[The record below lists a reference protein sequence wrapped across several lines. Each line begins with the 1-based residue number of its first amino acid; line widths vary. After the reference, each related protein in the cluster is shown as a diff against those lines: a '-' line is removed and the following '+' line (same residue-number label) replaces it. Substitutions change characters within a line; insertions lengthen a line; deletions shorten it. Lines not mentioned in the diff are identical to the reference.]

1 MEQFRQLGPVQAAS
15 QFWSSLTSAQKLITS
30 IFVVS
35 SIILLVVVAMIAT
48 KPKMEV
54 LFSGLQ
60 PDDAG
65 AIVSK
70 LQESKVEYEIDGGG
84 SVIKV
89 PSKSVAELRLQMAT
103 DGLPQGGTVG
113 FELFDKTNLGMT
125 EFAQKV
131 QYQRA
136 LQGELTRT
144 IDQIDSVVKS
154 KISLAIPERSLFE
167 GEDKHPTAS
176 VCVKLRPGSEM
187 GSEQV
192 AGIVHLVSSAVE
204 GMKPEYVTVVDT
216 RGNLLSESS
225 DSDSPF
231 NARLTNS
238 QIELKTAYEKQ
249 MQKNIESML
258 ERVLGPNKAI
268 VRVNTKM
275 NFDQKETDS
284 ESYEPV
290 KAADGTTVAG
300 YKGVLLSEDMTH
312 ETYGSKQGQT
322 GGPGSGQTGGVVGTA
337 SALAPTKGTPPPATV
352 SVEDSNG
359 GYIRDQSSTKYQV
372 SKTTQHIV
380 QAPGTVEGVSV
391 AVMVNSKDAGLVPSI
406 QRCVETSAGIDPK
419 RGDKV
424 TVETMAFDDSAAK
437 ADEKEMASAANM
449 ANYMNIGKTVGGV
462 LLLLGFLFF
471 LKKMLT
477 GIKIG
482 MPGPAE
488 QAWQP
493 DPAPAMVYSPATV
506 GVGAM
511 MPEPEM
517 AMAGASSMSSAPSMP
532 TEVAQS
538 PDEVAQVVR
547 EWISN

>member
-35 SIILLVVVAMIAT
+35 SIILLAVVAMIAT

-65 AIVSK
+65 AIVAK
-70 LQESKVEYEIDGGG
+70 LQERKIEYEIDGGG

-136 LQGELTRT
+136 LQGELMRT

-154 KISLAIPERSLFE
+154 KVSLAIPERSLFE

-176 VCVKLRPGSEM
+176 VCVKLRAGSEM

-204 GMKPEYVTVVDT
+204 GMKPEYVDVVDT
-216 RGNLLSESS
+216 RGNVLSESS

-238 QIELKTAYEKQ
+238 QIELKTTYEKQ

-275 NFDQKETDS
+275 NFDQKQTDS
-284 ESYEPV
+284 ETYEPV
-290 KAADGTTVAG
+290 KALDGTAVAG

-322 GGPGSGQTGGVVGTA
+322 GGVVGTA
-337 SALAPTKGTPPPATV
+337 SALAPVRGTPPPATV
-352 SVEDSNG
+352 SVEGSNG

-380 QAPGTVEGVSV
+380 QAPGTVEQVSV
-391 AVMVNSKDAGLVPSI
+391 AVMVNSSDPGIVPSI
-406 QRCVETSAGIDPK
+406 QRSVEAAAGIDPK
-419 RGDKV
+419 RDKV
-424 TVETMAFDDSAAK
+424 TVETMKFDESASQTA
-437 ADEKEMASAANM
+437 EKEMASAANM
-449 ANYMNIGKTVGGV
+449 ANYMNIGKTVGGI

-482 MPGPAE
+482 MPGPSE
-488 QAWQP
+488 QTAWQQ

-506 GVGAM
+506 GVGAV

-517 AMAGASSMSSAPSMP
+517 AMAGAPSMSSMP